1 MAERTY
7 GEDQM
12 QALHAQAVLEAMERS
27 LAIVAFDME
36 GTVLRANR
44 IFAETLGYSETEIRG
59 MQHKRFC
66 TPAFAASDD
75 YREFW
80 SNLRDGKT
88 FQQKVQR
95 VAKNGSLLWLEAT
108 YMPVRGADGNFEAV
122 VKVATDIT
130 SREQAEI
137 RQAAELKR
145 MSQELSDRAGEGVW
159 KSGEIEA
166 AIHKMRADSLDNLEK
181 LSQLERQAV
190 SIRGIVRAIREVA
203 AQTQLLSL
211 NAALEAAR
219 AGEFGR
225 GFEVVASEVR
235 KLAGQVQEAAK
246 LANGE
251 VEGIAARIAEI
262 GTGTKRAQ
270 SSAGESLRRL
280 EDAVEAFRRIED
292 AARRLDDSSGTS
304 VGG

>member
-1 MAERTY
+1 MVERAY
-7 GEDQM
+7 GEEHM

-44 IFAETLGYSETEIRG
+44 NFAEALGYSETEIRG
-59 MQHKRFC
+59 MSHRHFC
-66 TPAFAASDD
+66 TPAFAASDA
-75 YREFW
+75 YRELW
-80 SNLRDGKT
+80 SNLRDGKP
-88 FQQKVQR
+88 FQQKIQR

-130 SREQAEI
+130 SREQAES

-145 MSQELSDRAGEGVW
+145 MAQELSEQAEEGVW

-166 AIHKMRADSLDNLEK
+166 AIHQVRADSLDNLER
-181 LSQLERQAV
+181 LGQLERQAV
-190 SIRGIVRAIREVA
+190 AIRGIVRAIREVA

-219 AGEFGR
+219 AGEFGL

-235 KLAGQVQEAAK
+235 KLAGQVQEASK

-251 VEGIAARIAEI
+251 VEELAARIAEI
-262 GTGTKRAQ
+262 GKGTKRAQ

-280 EDAVEAFRRIED
+280 EDAVDAFRRIED
-292 AARRLDDSSGTS
+292 AARRLNASSDSFAER
-304 VGG
+304 